1 VDGGQNYTVIVD
13 YAHTPDSLENVLKT
27 AKQFAKGDVYCIVG
41 CGGDRDRTKRPI
53 MASVAT
59 KYATHAIYTS
69 DNPRSEDPAAILDD
83 MVHGASGKNYEMII
97 DRKEAIHHA

>member
-1 VDGGQNYTVIVD
+1 
-13 YAHTPDSLENVLKT
+13 
-27 AKQFAKGDVYCIVG
+27 
-41 CGGDRDRTKRPI
+41 

-97 DRKEAIHHA
+97 DRKEAIHHAIAKAKADDIIIIAGKGHETYQIIGKEVHHFDDREVAKEAIIGRLNNEE

>member
-1 VDGGQNYTVIVD
+1 
-13 YAHTPDSLENVLKT
+13 
-27 AKQFAKGDVYCIVG
+27 
-41 CGGDRDRTKRPI
+41 

-97 DRKEAIHHA
+97 DRKEAIHHAIAKAKADDIIIIAGKGMKRIKLLVKKFIISMIVKLLKKQLQGV

>member
-1 VDGGQNYTVIVD
+1 
-13 YAHTPDSLENVLKT
+13 
-27 AKQFAKGDVYCIVG
+27 
-41 CGGDRDRTKRPI
+41 

-97 DRKEAIHHA
+97 DRKKQYTMQSLKRKQMISLLLLVRA